1 AAPAPASAVLSGV
14 MLKAGLLGWLRFVH
28 PDVVWTQS
36 ITDGIIV
43 LGLAG
48 AFVGAAIGCTQSHPK
63 TILAYSSVSQMG
75 LVVSAF
81 GMLLSGGASWTLA
94 AWVCGCFAVHHALVK
109 GALFLGVASVE
120 RLHGSARLVAMLLL
134 AGAALSLVGVPLT
147 SGAAAKSAL
156 LILAQGLPLGRAAA
170 FEWMLI
176 VGAVATAL
184 LMVRLLR
191 CLAPGQGDGCSA
203 LLWLPAVALLVAS
216 TMFGVLVQRQLGTA
230 DSGPEKWL
238 VAWLPVLLAVGLEA
252 LTRRSGWRMPR
263 IPAGD
268 LVNVVEGLARR
279 MARESS
285 AGREAEAGH
294 TDGKPP
300 ARSTAWVE
308 RVVAL
313 PPRWESLLVSD
324 YAGPWLTFAVAIGL
338 AVVIAIG

>member
-1 AAPAPASAVLSGV
+1 MKSEDMDNAVQGILPASAISAYCDGGQIRLAHPPAADQIQPAS
-14 MLKAGLLGWLRFVH
+14 LDLRLGEVAYRVRASFLPGKRF
-28 PDVVWTQS
+28 T
-36 ITDGIIV
+36 
-43 LGLAG
+43 
-48 AFVGAAIGCTQSHPK
+48 
-63 TILAYSSVSQMG
+63 
-75 LVVSAF
+75 
-81 GMLLSGGASWTLA
+81 
-94 AWVCGCFAVHHALVK
+94 
-109 GALFLGVASVE
+109 VAE
-120 RLHGSARLVAMLLL
+120 RLKELELHR
-134 AGAALSLVGVPLT
+134 VPLT

-156 LILAQGLPLGRAAA
+156 LVLAQGLPPGRAAA

-279 MARESS
+279 MARESA

-300 ARSTAWVE
+300 ARSTAWLE